1 MCVCVRACVCA
12 DYVCLSGGGRD
23 GQKRVHGSPV
33 CELKYPVYRCECARV
48 HGSHCECVDVFALCM
63 CAGMHMPDISMGQ
76 CVCVCVC
83 VCVLGGTEGLHESVP
98 CVCARGGWDGRRQPT
113 RHAGRGKPSRWRG
126 LNDSFLPSSPLRLVQ
141 PPSSDLGPGY
151 FANPTALEGS
161 QPSLFLRDESRWQE
175 QEGCPP
181 PSTNSKMPT
190 CLYKPYANEPCSQPL
205 STTCLM
211 GIIDG
216 ASSGA

>member
-1 MCVCVRACVCA
+1 MCVCVCVRACVCA

-83 VCVLGGTEGLHESVP
+83 VCWGALRVSMKVCPVFVHVVAGMGGG
-98 CVCARGGWDGRRQPT
+98 
-113 RHAGRGKPSRWRG
+113 
-126 LNDSFLPSSPLRLVQ
+126 SP
-141 PPSSDLGPGY
+141 
-151 FANPTALEGS
+151 
-161 QPSLFLRDESRWQE
+161 
-175 QEGCPP
+175 
-181 PSTNSKMPT
+181 
-190 CLYKPYANEPCSQPL
+190 
-205 STTCLM
+205 
-211 GIIDG
+211 
-216 ASSGA
+216 

>member
-1 MCVCVRACVCA
+1 MCVCVCVRVCVLIMFAYREGAGMGRSVCMALQYVNSSILCTGVNAHVCMVVTVSVWMSLHCVCVQ
-12 DYVCLSGGGRD
+12 VCTCL
-23 GQKRVHGSPV
+23 
-33 CELKYPVYRCECARV
+33 
-48 HGSHCECVDVFALCM
+48 
-63 CAGMHMPDISMGQ
+63 ISLWDS
-76 CVCVCVC
+76 VCVCVC

-190 CLYKPYANEPCSQPL
+190 CFYKPYANEPCSQPL

>member
-1 MCVCVRACVCA
+1 M
-12 DYVCLSGGGRD
+12 
-23 GQKRVHGSPV
+23 
-33 CELKYPVYRCECARV
+33 
-48 HGSHCECVDVFALCM
+48 
-63 CAGMHMPDISMGQ
+63 
-76 CVCVCVC
+76 
-83 VCVLGGTEGLHESVP
+83 
-98 CVCARGGWDGRRQPT
+98 

-190 CLYKPYANEPCSQPL
+190 CFCKPYVNEPCSQPL